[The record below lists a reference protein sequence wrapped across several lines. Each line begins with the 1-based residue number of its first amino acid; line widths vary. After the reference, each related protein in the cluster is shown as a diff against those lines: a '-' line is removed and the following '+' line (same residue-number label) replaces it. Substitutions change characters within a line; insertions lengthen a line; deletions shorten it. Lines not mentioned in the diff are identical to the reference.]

1 MIENEDKLIELLNTL
16 DKEEVLK
23 DFILIGSWAMVIYRE
38 LFKNY
43 RPTIMT
49 VDVDFYVPN
58 PKSVC
63 EKNSVINSFKN
74 INYDI
79 TYDRGSNKSKFISP
93 DGFTVEFLAKLN
105 RDRLS
110 TIELG
115 KTKIYAES
123 LPYVDIFNNNYL
135 EVNYKGVK
143 VKVIH
148 PAVYVLQKLLIN
160 SQRKDKAEKDISSIT
175 ELMQF
180 INKYPTYLN
189 ELKRLFSNLPK
200 SWKKKINKAISD
212 NNLTSL
218 FSINDF

>member
-1 MIENEDKLIELLNTL
+1 MIENEEKLIELLNTL
-16 DKEEVLK
+16 DKEEILN
-23 DFILIGSWAMVIYRE
+23 DLILIGSWAMVIYRE

-58 PKSVC
+58 PKNIR
-63 EKNSVINSFKN
+63 EKNNVINSFKK

-79 TYDRGSNKSKFISP
+79 TYDMSSNKSKFISP
-93 DGFTVEFLAKLN
+93 DGFTVEFLTKLN
-105 RDRLS
+105 RDHLS

-123 LPYVDIFNNNYL
+123 IPYVDIFNNNYL

-148 PAVYVLQKLLIN
+148 PAIYV
-160 SQRKDKAEKDISSIT
+160 
-175 ELMQF
+175 
-180 INKYPTYLN
+180 
-189 ELKRLFSNLPK
+189 
-200 SWKKKINKAISD
+200 
-212 NNLTSL
+212 
-218 FSINDF
+218 